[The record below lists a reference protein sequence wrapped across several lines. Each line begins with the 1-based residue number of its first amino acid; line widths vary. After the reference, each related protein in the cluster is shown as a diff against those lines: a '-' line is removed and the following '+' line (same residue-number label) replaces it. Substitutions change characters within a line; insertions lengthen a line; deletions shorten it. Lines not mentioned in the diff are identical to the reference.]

1 LLASLVAD
9 LVVALRGPDLCP
21 QPAGASQQLRG
32 YGRFPPGQ
40 RDSRVDLDASVSLER
55 LAECAPVLREHVG
68 VLLPELVQ
76 EPRRALDVGEEKGD
90 RS

>member
-1 LLASLVAD
+1 MQPHAYPDRPAAECILPRLRARDGVRGAWKGD
-9 LVVALRGPDLCP
+9 EERVAL
-21 QPAGASQQLRG
+21 
-32 YGRFPPGQ
+32 
-40 RDSRVDLDASVSLER
+40 RVDLDASVSLER

-68 VLLPELVQ
+68 VLLPELLQ